1 MYIWPDCFPC
11 ITKMFMEV
19 ARISLNDKQA
29 IRAFTGAIEKQA
41 PQNPHDFKVT
51 SPEVIRD
58 LWVILREMSGIEDP
72 LKEVK
77 KRQNDTAL
85 SLHPSVK
92 ESVLESNDPLTSA
105 IKFSISGNAIDI
117 MTIGTDQP
125 VEEII
130 QKLQSFSLD
139 AVNTEQFRE
148 RLSKAK
154 KIIFFGDNCGEI
166 VFDKILIE
174 IIQEHFGSNV
184 TFVTRTLPVLNDAT
198 LKDALYAGMDAVTHT
213 IENGIRQPLAG
224 TIIEKLPQE
233 LKTLIYGSD
242 LVISKGGGNYDTLT
256 EEAGLDGKISF
267 LLQAKCRPYVT
278 IYKVPLG
285 SPIIANM

>member
-19 ARISLNDKQA
+19 ARNSLDDEQT
-29 IRAFTGAIEKQA
+29 IQTFTGMIEKHR
-41 PQNPHDFKVT
+41 PKTPRDFKVT
-51 SPEVIRD
+51 SPEIIRD
-58 LWVILREMSGIEDP
+58 LWVVFHEMSGIADP
-72 LKEVK
+72 LKKMK
-77 KRQNDTAL
+77 KKQNDTAL

-92 ESVLESNDPLTSA
+92 KSVLESNDPLASA

-117 MTIGTDQP
+117 MTIRTEQP

-130 QKLQSFSLD
+130 QTLQSFSLD
-139 AVNTEQFRE
+139 AASTEQFRE
-148 RLSKAK
+148 RLSRAK
-154 KIIFFGDNCGEI
+154 KIVFFGDNCGEI

-174 IIQEHFGSNV
+174 IIQGHFGSDV

-198 LKDALYAGMDAVTHT
+198 LEDALYAGMDAVTHT
-213 IENGIRQPLAG
+213 VENGIRQPLPG
-224 TIIEKLPQE
+224 TIIEKLPEE
-233 LKTLIYGSD
+233 LRELTCESD

-256 EEAGLDGKISF
+256 EEAGLKGKISF

-278 IYKVPLG
+278 LYRVPLG
-285 SPIIANM
+285 SPIIANI

>member
-1 MYIWPDCFPC
+1 
-11 ITKMFMEV
+11 MFMEV
-19 ARISLNDKQA
+19 ARTSLDNE
-29 IRAFTGAIEKQA
+29 RAIETFTDTIERHRPKT
-41 PQNPHDFKVT
+41 PPDFKVT
-51 SPEVIRD
+51 SPEIIRN
-58 LWVILREMSGIEDP
+58 LWVILQEMSGIEDP
-72 LKEVK
+72 LKKVK
-77 KRQNDTAL
+77 KKQNDTAL
-85 SLHPSVK
+85 SLHPSIK
-92 ESVLESNDPLTSA
+92 KSVLGSNDPLASA

-117 MTIGTDQP
+117 MTIGAEQP

-130 QKLQSFSLD
+130 QTLQGFSLD
-139 AVNTEQFRE
+139 AVNTELFRK
-148 RLSKAK
+148 RLSRAK
-154 KIIFFGDNCGEI
+154 RIVFFGDNCGEI

-198 LKDALYAGMDAVTHT
+198 LEDALYAGMDTVTHT

-224 TIIEKLPQE
+224 TIIEKLPEE
-233 LKTLIYGSD
+233 LKELISESD

-256 EEAGLDGKISF
+256 EEAGLKGKISF

-285 SPIIANM
+285 SPIIANI